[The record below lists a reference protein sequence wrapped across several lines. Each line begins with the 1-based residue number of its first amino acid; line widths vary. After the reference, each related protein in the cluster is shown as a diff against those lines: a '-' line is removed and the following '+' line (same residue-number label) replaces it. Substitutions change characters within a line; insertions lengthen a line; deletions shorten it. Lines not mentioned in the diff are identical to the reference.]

1 MLLLSAVPLVSM
13 LLSASAAVAPAPGA
27 LNIDTPTPENAGY
40 KVYVKVHQGRPI
52 HPVPRA
58 LHQGQ
63 PMQSV
68 KGNHPPIPRILHHG
82 QPMRPVEEGP
92 KPTVPRKASRLLHH
106 GQPMRPVE
114 PDAHPV
120 ESSRR
125 APQEGAIYVA
135 SASTGEFIGFVAN
148 DYVAN
153 NRQRSGIT
161 TDIEKALTV
170 DPTILAKVSPG
181 PLATTNSPDK
191 HTRLGFVTGPAS
203 AGNSLAQGSRSY
215 ALLTG
220 ADFCALPP
228 RWRGAH
234 HLLIRAVYLAAPGA
248 SPSPIG
254 NAYGS
259 GDVESA
265 IWKLNVGTHALT
277 AVWVNADDSIADAT
291 LVYLP
296 QDNALALTGDV
307 EEFSKSFGDAIPA
320 SLTLV

>member
-1 MLLLSAVPLVSM
+1 MLLLSAVPLVSI
-13 LLSASAAVAPAPGA
+13 LLAASVAVVPAPGA

-40 KVYVKVHQGRPI
+40 KVYVKVHQGQPI

-63 PMQSV
+63 PMQPV
-68 KGNHPPIPRILHHG
+68 KGIQPPIPRLLHQG
-82 QPMRPVEEGP
+82 QPMRPVEGGP
-92 KPTVPRKASRLLHH
+92 KPSVPRKASRLLHH

-114 PDAHPV
+114 PGAHPV
-120 ESSRR
+120 VEPNRR
-125 APQEGAIYVA
+125 ALQDGVISVA
-135 SASTGEFIGFVAN
+135 SVSTGEFIGFVAN

-153 NRQRSGIT
+153 NRQRSGLT
-161 TDIEKALTV
+161 SDVEKALTV
-170 DPTILAKVSPG
+170 DPTILTRVSPG

-203 AGNSLAQGSRSY
+203 AGKELVKGLRSY

-220 ADFCALPP
+220 AEFS
-228 RWRGAH
+228 
-234 HLLIRAVYLAAPGA
+234 APG
-248 SPSPIG
+248 STPSPIG

-265 IWKLNVGTHALT
+265 VWKLNIGTRQLT
-277 AVWVNADDSIADAT
+277 ASWVNTDGTTADAT

-296 QDNALALTGDV
+296 EDNALALTGDV
-307 EEFSKSFGDAIPA
+307 EEFSNSFGDAIPV
-320 SLTLV
+320 SFTLV